1 MNALPSPLPS
11 PPPSP
16 QFRVFTGEQVDAAIR
31 AGMPDILA
39 VVEAAYRAHHAGR
52 TVIPQSQFLR
62 FPDERSNRII
72 ALPAHI
78 RNGEGDG
85 KGVTGIKWISSF
97 PGNVERG
104 MPRASAVLI
113 LNDASTGYPMACMEA
128 SIVSAARTA
137 ASAISALRRLGANRT
152 PVRAGGVRVALIGAG
167 VISRHVAQCLPLGAT
182 PIERVIVHDLR
193 PDSAKALAT
202 HVETKLG
209 YPAHGEPSLE
219 RAVRQ
224 ADVIVFATT
233 AAAPYVDDVTWFSH
247 CPLVLHLSLRDLA
260 PEIVR
265 ASCNV
270 VDDIDHCLRAQT
282 SLHLAEMATG
292 HRRFVTTS
300 LPHLLSGGEPPT
312 YDRPVVFS
320 PFGLGILDVAVGH
333 WVYERLA
340 ARQAPVPRFFLDMQR
355 A

>member
-1 MNALPSPLPS
+1 MNAL
-11 PPPSP
+11 PSP
-16 QFRVFTGEQVDAAIR
+16 QFRVFTGEQVDAAVR
-31 AGMPDILA
+31 AGMSDILV
-39 VVEAAYRAHHAGR
+39 VVEAAYRAHHAGS

-78 RNGEGDG
+78 RDGDG
-85 KGVTGIKWISSF
+85 EGVTGIKWISSF

-113 LNDASTGYPMACMEA
+113 LNDALTGYPMACMEA
-128 SIVSAARTA
+128 SIISAARTA
-137 ASAISALRRLGANRT
+137 ASAISALRRLFANRT
-152 PVRAGGVRVALIGAG
+152 SIRAGGVRVALIGAG
-167 VISRHVAQCLPLGAT
+167 VISRHVAECLPLGAM

-193 PDSAKALAT
+193 PDSARALAT
-202 HVETKLG
+202 RVETELG

-233 AAAPYVDDVTWFSH
+233 AAAPYVDDVAWFSH

-260 PEIVR
+260 PEIVL

-300 LPHLLSGGEPPT
+300 LPHLLCGGEPPKH
-312 YDRPVVFS
+312 DRPVVFS